1 MTTDFTQTTLPT
13 VNKPVLRLGVAGNYG
28 IDGDDVKHAASR
40 GVNYWAWSPHMK
52 KVTPALRD
60 LLAAERDRHVVACF
74 GWAYTAG
81 MVRRGVDKMLRT
93 LGTDHLDVFLLSWF
107 GKMSFYSE
115 AIQRALT
122 DLRDQGKILALGTS
136 IHDRVR
142 AGELAQESILDLLM
156 IRYNAKHPG
165 AEQDIFPHLHHRN
178 PGLICYTATSW
189 RQLLKPLKGI
199 EMAPWPGAA
208 GDSAPP
214 PLTADQCY
222 RFCLGNPHVHVTLT
236 GPKTREQLD
245 ANLDALELGPLPA
258 EEEAWV
264 REYGKKVKA
273 KKRFGYF

>member
-1 MTTDFTQTTLPT
+1 
-13 VNKPVLRLGVAGNYG
+13 
-28 IDGDDVKHAASR
+28 
-40 GVNYWAWSPHMK
+40 
-52 KVTPALRD
+52 
-60 LLAAERDRHVVACF
+60 
-74 GWAYTAG
+74 
-81 MVRRGVDKMLRT
+81 MLRT